1 MCGSNRSTM
10 NGSSSHISIETLAD
24 LAEDRLESKARE
36 AALVHLSTC
45 PACDSAL
52 LQVRNLTHLMRSDRP
67 EDVPGEVLNAAIEIF
82 SRPLQLTA
90 PSSLRRIVAT
100 LTFDSF
106 KSTPAFGMRSG
117 QTSSRQLLYSAEES
131 DLDLR
136 ITVQNDQCV
145 VAGQVLRD
153 GCIEG
158 LVEISGASGSAETSL
173 NELCEFI
180 FPALPLGNYQ
190 LRVKM
195 GDVEIEVPEL
205 EFTA

>member
-1 MCGSNRSTM
+1 M

-24 LAEDRLESKARE
+24 LVEDRLGAEARE
-36 AALVHLSTC
+36 AALAHIATC
-45 PACDSAL
+45 SACDKGVL
-52 LQVRNLTHLMRSDRP
+52 EIRELMRMISSDRT
-67 EDVPGEVLNAAIEIF
+67 EDAPGEILGAAIDIF
-82 SRPLQLTA
+82 SRQLQLTA
-90 PSSLRRIVAT
+90 PSSLRRIVAV
-100 LTFDSF
+100 LTFDSL
-106 KSTPAFGMRSG
+106 KSIPAFGMRSG
-117 QTSSRQLLYSAEES
+117 QAVSRQLLYSAEES

-136 ITVQNDQCV
+136 ITMQNDQCV

-195 GDVEIEVPEL
+195 WDVEIEVPEL
-205 EFTA
+205 ELTA

>member
-1 MCGSNRSTM
+1 M
-10 NGSSSHISIETLAD
+10 NLSSSHLSVETLAD
-24 LAEDRLESKARE
+24 LAEDRLGAEVQE
-36 AALVHLSTC
+36 TALAHIATC
-45 PACDSAL
+45 SACDKGL
-52 LQVRNLTHLMRSDRP
+52 LELRHLMRTMRSDRG
-67 EDVPGEVLNAAIEIF
+67 EDVPGEVLNAAIDIF
-82 SRPLQLTA
+82 SRQLQLTT
-90 PSSLRRIVAT
+90 PSSIRRIVAT
-100 LTFDSF
+100 LTFDSL

-117 QTSSRQLLYSAEES
+117 QASSRQLLYSAEES

-136 ITVQNDQCV
+136 ITLENDQCV

-153 GCIEG
+153 SCIEG
-158 LVEISGASGSAETSL
+158 LVEISGASGFAETSL

-205 EFTA
+205 ELTA

>member
-1 MCGSNRSTM
+1 MEAEAGM
-10 NGSSSHISIETLAD
+10 NFSSSSHLAGEILAN
-24 LAEDRLESKARE
+24 LAEDRLGAEARE
-36 AALVHLSTC
+36 AALAHIATC
-45 PACDSAL
+45 PACDQRL
-52 LQVRNLTHLMRSDRP
+52 LELRQLMRMMRSDRS
-67 EDVPGEVLNAAIEIF
+67 EDVPGQVLNAALDIF
-82 SRPLQLTA
+82 SRQLQPTT

-100 LTFDSF
+100 LTFDSL

-136 ITVQNDQCV
+136 LTVQNDQCV

-153 GCIEG
+153 GCIG
-158 LVEISGASGSAETSL
+158 GIVEISGAIESAETSL

-180 FPALPLGNYQ
+180 FPALPLGNYL

-205 EFTA
+205 ELTA